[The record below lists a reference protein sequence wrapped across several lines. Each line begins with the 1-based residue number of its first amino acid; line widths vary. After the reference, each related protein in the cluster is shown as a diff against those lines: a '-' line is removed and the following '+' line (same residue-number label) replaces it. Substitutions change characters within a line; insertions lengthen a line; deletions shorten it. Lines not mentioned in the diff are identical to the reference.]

1 MNQLTSVKVMSIW
14 YNLYLHFRPYKGL
27 LIPRST
33 DSIPGILTVR
43 CWYSIAYPSL
53 VFAFSLS
60 ISPLS
65 KVTLQRSLLE
75 MCKTRMFWYL
85 CAQSSDQ
92 KSKCTFIRE
101 TFSALQYS
109 FSECC
114 MILPKK
120 LQCRQSYWVIST
132 RVDQ

>member
-1 MNQLTSVKVMSIW
+1 MQFEMNQLTSVKVMSIW

-65 KVTLQRSLLE
+65 KV
-75 MCKTRMFWYL
+75 
-85 CAQSSDQ
+85 
-92 KSKCTFIRE
+92 
-101 TFSALQYS
+101 ALQ
-109 FSECC
+109 
-114 MILPKK
+114 
-120 LQCRQSYWVIST
+120 ISLT
-132 RVDQ
+132 SLGDI